1 MLYVLKGNIPAY
13 HDQVFGVYDSLTKLK
28 QAAEDIIGQDFAVA
42 EQAQADYGFSGLVY
56 YPVTLNKTENVE
68 TICKINWNK
77 AAVEATL
84 SESNKEWPTC
94 YIYLISPTILREK
107 TASLSLIIHK

>member
-13 HDQVFGVYDSLTKLK
+13 HDQVFGVYDSLAKLK
-28 QAAEDIIGQDFAVA
+28 QAAEDIIGQDFAVV

-56 YPVTLNKTENVE
+56 HPVTLNKTENVE

-84 SESNKEWPTC
+84 SEANKE
-94 YIYLISPTILREK
+94 
-107 TASLSLIIHK
+107 

>member
-1 MLYVLKGNIPAY
+1 MLYVLKGNIQEY
-13 HDQVFGVYDSLTKLK
+13 NYQVFGVFDSLTKLK

-56 YPVTLNKTENVE
+56 YPLTLNQTESAE
-68 TICKINWNK
+68 SGHEINWDQ
-77 AAVEATL
+77 AAIEATL

-94 YIYLISPTILREK
+94 YIYLISPMILPAK
-107 TASLSLIIHK
+107 ITNLSLIIHK